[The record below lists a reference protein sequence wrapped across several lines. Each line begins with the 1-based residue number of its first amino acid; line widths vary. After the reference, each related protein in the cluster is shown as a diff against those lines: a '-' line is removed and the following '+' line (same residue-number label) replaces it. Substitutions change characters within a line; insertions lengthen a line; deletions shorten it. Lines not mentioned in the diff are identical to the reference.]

1 MVAFDWARIGE
12 VQSQW
17 VEELC
22 AGKRMSRGQ
31 KSIMRNRIRSLLKDT
46 EAMIPEG
53 ADEGEKMACEVLLG
67 GLMGNI
73 TSNFLRDV
81 NEEALVDL
89 SECIAYCCDFRELL
103 KDIPGE
109 RDPELKRRIKE
120 LRSEAE
126 IRVLFAWP
134 VIDCVTKLLGSCP
147 PDMWEA
153 PLFPEDAS
161 STWYIRRE
169 DCEELLTALET
180 FVGSN
185 VKKPQDLESDG
196 EISERPRRK
205 RARIRTRAREST
217 YIDDDDERKSEGAR
231 LVSLYR
237 ETLRWLDESKGET
250 VNSKLGPLIRVDGES
265 VSFRPVGLRAELLA
279 IFRWSYQV
287 IGTRRRLEEIRLQE
301 EYCKLVEE
309 LRFSYAKYKLHKEYE
324 GWRIIEKD
332 GEALARKTLYSRE
345 TKDGW
350 RTLKLGP
357 SATRKEPEERDATRS
372 ACLVDPVELKQEI
385 EIAKQRT
392 TPIVQAGFLRLYGD
406 ANTRLLSE
414 NLPFCKGVIQLYLHG
429 VLASKAIKK
438 GLTDIA
444 SEERDATRSAC
455 LVDPVELKQEIE
467 IAKQRTT
474 PIVQAGFLRLYGDAN
489 TRLLSENLPFC
500 KGVIQ
505 LYLHGVLASKA
516 IKKGLTD
523 IAFLMGD
530 ELGES
535 QLTSRGGAPTIHDV
549 MGKDGGL
556 IVAAVS
562 AGEERWVTV
571 FGFESKG
578 KPSLL
583 VFDSCQEGRELVTFA
598 VSLFGE
604 DIDIALCP
612 NDRCCNGQHAHDCTS
627 TGGKWKNAKSYFVR
641 NWPTQKN
648 VRDSGPFA
656 AKAAALSLELT
667 YKSIVDGGSKLKDKN
682 ISALLEI
689 QEEERSMVVRSEIR
703 TELLKWRSRKFT

>member
-250 VNSKLGPLIRVDGES
+250 VNSKLGR
-265 VSFRPVGLRAELLA
+265 
-279 IFRWSYQV
+279 
-287 IGTRRRLEEIRLQE
+287 
-301 EYCKLVEE
+301 
-309 LRFSYAKYKLHKEYE
+309 
-324 GWRIIEKD
+324 
-332 GEALARKTLYSRE
+332 
-345 TKDGW
+345 
-350 RTLKLGP
+350 
-357 SATRKEPEERDATRS
+357 
-372 ACLVDPVELKQEI
+372 
-385 EIAKQRT
+385 
-392 TPIVQAGFLRLYGD
+392 
-406 ANTRLLSE
+406 
-414 NLPFCKGVIQLYLHG
+414 
-429 VLASKAIKK
+429 
-438 GLTDIA
+438 
-444 SEERDATRSAC
+444 SEERR
-455 LVDPVELKQEIE
+455 V
-467 IAKQRTT
+467 
-474 PIVQAGFLRLYGDAN
+474 
-489 TRLLSENLPFC
+489 
-500 KGVIQ
+500 
-505 LYLHGVLASKA
+505 
-516 IKKGLTD
+516 
-523 IAFLMGD
+523 
-530 ELGES
+530 
-535 QLTSRGGAPTIHDV
+535 
-549 MGKDGGL
+549 GK
-556 IVAAVS
+556 
-562 AGEERWVTV
+562 E
-571 FGFESKG
+571 
-578 KPSLL
+578 
-583 VFDSCQEGRELVTFA
+583 C
-598 VSLFGE
+598 
-604 DIDIALCP
+604 
-612 NDRCCNGQHAHDCTS
+612 
-627 TGGKWKNAKSYFVR
+627 
-641 NWPTQKN
+641 
-648 VRDSGPFA
+648 
-656 AKAAALSLELT
+656 
-667 YKSIVDGGSKLKDKN
+667 
-682 ISALLEI
+682 
-689 QEEERSMVVRSEIR
+689 
-703 TELLKWRSRKFT
+703 RSRWSPYH